1 MTFYQHRNQHRDANH
16 KAIVAALTY
25 HGCIVADLANA
36 GGGVPDVLCG
46 YRGVLFL
53 VEIKTAT
60 GSLSKKQREFFDAW
74 TEYPALVLRSADDVF
89 DVMEVLRNAYA
100 MDEVDWA
107 ALIPRGRRRQR
118 AVDVGTGA
126 GRRGGRRSGLS
137 RSPDDFND

>member
-1 MTFYQHRNQHRDANH
+1 MFYQHRNQHRDANH

-36 GGGVPDVLCG
+36 GAGVPDVLCG

-53 VEIKTAT
+53 VEIKTAV

-74 TEYPALVLRSADDVF
+74 IEYPALVLRSSDDVF

-100 MDEVDWA
+100 MDEIDWA
-107 ALIPRGRRRQR
+107 ALVPRGRRRVR
-118 AVDVGTGA
+118 PVDDGAGA
-126 GRRGGRRSGLS
+126 GRRGARRSGMP
-137 RSPDDFND
+137 RSGDDRND

>member
-1 MTFYQHRNQHRDANH
+1 MFYQHRNQHRDANH

-36 GGGVPDVLCG
+36 GGGVPDLVCG
-46 YRGVLFL
+46 FRGVLFY

-74 TEYPALVLRSADDVF
+74 IEYPALVLRSADDVF

-100 MDEVDWA
+100 MDEIDWA
-107 ALIPRGRRRQR
+107 ALVPRGRRRVR
-118 AVDVGTGA
+118 AVDAGTGA
-126 GRRGGRRSGLS
+126 GRRGTRRSGVP
-137 RSPDDFND
+137 RSGDDRND

>member
-46 YRGVLFL
+46 FRGVLFL

-60 GSLSKKQREFFDAW
+60 GSLSKKQREFFDQW
-74 TEYPALVLRSADDVF
+74 TEYPALVLRSSDDVF

-100 MDEVDWA
+100 MDEIDWA
-107 ALIPRGRRRQR
+107 ALIPRGRRRVR
-118 AVDVGTGA
+118 AVDVSSGA
-126 GRRGGRRSGLS
+126 GGRRGRRSGVS
-137 RSPDDFND
+137 RSPDDFSD